1 MKKAYYYWAIALVVF
16 LGGGYYW
23 YSQSNS
29 NETQTE
35 YVTEK
40 ITKGTLTTSVS
51 ASGNVVVDQLATVDP
66 TISGTVTNLS
76 VKVGDSVEEGQLL
89 FEIVNDDLE
98 ITVKKAE
105 DSLKQA
111 ENNVETKEVAE
122 DQAEADYEA
131 AVKKDKKD
139 PTTYTKE
146 QLEVLEDKIDLAEN
160 AVDEAKKSL
169 ETTRSE
175 YQNQKNEADKRRV
188 TSPIKGTVNEINIK
202 NGDDLG
208 KNSTSNSASTPII
221 IGDLKTLKVEVAV
234 NEVDIPKV
242 SIGQKAVLKLNSL
255 DDLSVSGKVEKI
267 DALGTASQGV
277 VTYKVTIGFD
287 TLDERIK
294 PEMSVTASIITEVK
308 QNVLIAPNGAIKQSG
323 DFKYVE
329 VLENEKPNQAE
340 VQTGITNDTET
351 EIKSGISEG
360 QEVVTQTISG
370 SSSSNSN
377 NNKSSSS
384 GFRMPGMGGGVPH

>member
-1 MKKAYYYWAIALVVF
+1 MKKVYYYWAIAFVIALSGV
-16 LGGGYYW
+16 YYW
-23 YSQSNS
+23 YDQSNS
-29 NETQTE
+29 NNTKTE

-377 NNKSSSS
+377 KNKSSSS

>member
-1 MKKAYYYWAIALVVF
+1 MKKVYYYWAIAFVIALSGV
-16 LGGGYYW
+16 YYW
-23 YSQSNS
+23 YDQSNS
-29 NETQTE
+29 NNTKTE

-234 NEVDIPKV
+234 NEVDIPMV

-377 NNKSSSS
+377 KNKSSSS